1 QVSGLEV
8 LPGAGLTDSGLL
20 LTCVVAPDSSLGS
33 NAATASYY
41 STFDSIGLFNYNTTL
56 FNNDSPPKVRE
67 NYFQSTAFNSSYP

>member
-1 QVSGLEV
+1 MTQTVTF
-8 LPGAGLTDSGLL
+8 LPLVIGRWALL

-67 NYFQSTAFNSSYP
+67 NYFQSTAFNSPHQ